1 MHCKGNLKLRS
12 HNTSYCL
19 IEVVTKAGLTVVG
32 NMCTNFFANDRRT
45 GQIQHICQKCREIT
59 VIKIVF
65 TWVNLNNDPSVG
77 KIRSSL
83 LSLVNTCCK
92 QTKHENEMEQ

>member
-1 MHCKGNLKLRS
+1 
-12 HNTSYCL
+12 
-19 IEVVTKAGLTVVG
+19 VVTKVGLTVVG
-32 NMCTNFFANDRRT
+32 NMCTNDRRR
-45 GQIQHICQKCREIT
+45 GQRQYICQKYGDIQ

-92 QTKHENEMEQ
+92 QTKHENEMEK